1 MQAMEERV
9 EVEKGEGVQLV
20 EEVVEEV
27 LVVVVVGE

>member
-9 EVEKGEGVQLV
+9 EVEEGEGVQLV

-27 LVVVVVGE
+27 LVLVVVG